1 MGFHVALTPNQEQ
14 EKTKFSRPD
23 NLPSGIQ
30 NINEFI
36 DFLKTQDIP
45 KDVNISDWFGNAR
58 INTKEKNS
66 YEGSIGI
73 KFGVRICYA
82 TNKEFLSSME
92 FENMPD
98 VIEKSRKQR
107 TFLLKEDSQI
117 ITLPLASYEIDIM
130 DKKLQTFKNANE
142 DFNQDI
148 KCHIDGLVQTE
159 QFDLVFNKILNVKK
173 VGSVLACY
181 SDINFLASI
190 GLGEEERR
198 EPELGI
204 LNIFNLG
211 IEDIPDEDDRSLSF
225 NDSKSE
231 CRKLFVSNYKRNEF
245 DPSNEEDNID
255 ELSLATQKALNKTY
269 ALTSLD
275 PEISW
280 WVRRRIVPGKTTD
293 KEGKECQNQFGG
305 LFNIKR

>member
-1 MGFHVALTPNQEQ
+1 M
-14 EKTKFSRPD
+14 
-23 NLPSGIQ
+23 
-30 NINEFI
+30 
-36 DFLKTQDIP
+36 
-45 KDVNISDWFGNAR
+45 
-58 INTKEKNS
+58 
-66 YEGSIGI
+66 
-73 KFGVRICYA
+73 
-82 TNKEFLSSME
+82 
-92 FENMPD
+92 
-98 VIEKSRKQR
+98 
-107 TFLLKEDSQI
+107 
-117 ITLPLASYEIDIM
+117 
-130 DKKLQTFKNANE
+130 
-142 DFNQDI
+142 
-148 KCHIDGLVQTE
+148 
-159 QFDLVFNKILNVKK
+159 
-173 VGSVLACY
+173 
-181 SDINFLASI
+181 
-190 GLGEEERR
+190 
-198 EPELGI
+198 GI